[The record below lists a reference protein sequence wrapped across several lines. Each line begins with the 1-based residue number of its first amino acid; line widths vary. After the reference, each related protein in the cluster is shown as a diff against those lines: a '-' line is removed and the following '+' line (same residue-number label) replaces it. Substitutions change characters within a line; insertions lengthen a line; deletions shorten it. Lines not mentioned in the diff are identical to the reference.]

1 MESLWTHSN
10 CNAVLAAV
18 DVVVAEAS
26 PEDESVNS
34 KSAKAVR
41 FALVRT
47 PAESDNVSM
56 PPMKSKPAED
66 RSTSCP
72 RQVFYDGAKYISK
85 RIRIY
90 GVCVIYN
97 FRMPTR
103 RLDSPAILSLYVSVK
118 IQIQCI

>member
-34 KSAKAVR
+34 KSVR
-41 FALVRT
+41 FALVRI

-72 RQVFYDGAKYISK
+72 RQVFYDGAKTYLKEFIFM
-85 RIRIY
+85 
-90 GVCVIYN
+90 VCVISGCRHGDWTVLL
-97 FRMPTR
+97 F
-103 RLDSPAILSLYVSVK
+103 SL
-118 IQIQCI
+118 CMCR